1 MIGRC
6 LCMVGLLLASGLAS
20 ACEVETAAAVR
31 DATHGNYL
39 IPVRVKAGKRCVIL
53 DHLTEEGRTTH
64 SEVWMPVE
72 KLGSSTP
79 KLGRFK
85 REYQVEGEVANVDR
99 FVYLAG
105 DKVGED
111 SVRFSSLPNQ
121 QERRAV
127 EYRISIE

>member
-1 MIGRC
+1 MIGRS

-20 ACEVETAAAVR
+20 ACEVDTAAAVR
-31 DATHGNYL
+31 DETHGNYV
-39 IPVRVKAGKRCVIL
+39 IPVRVKTGERCVIL
-53 DHLTEEGRTTH
+53 DHLTEDGRKTRN
-64 SEVWMPVE
+64 EVWMPVE

-85 REYQVEGEVANVDR
+85 REYQVEGDVAKVDR
-99 FVYLAG
+99 FVYVAG
-105 DKVGED
+105 DKAGED
-111 SVRFSSLPNQ
+111 SVRFSSFPNQ